1 MFSKKHGQFPGCIVH
16 EKSELSIWYRL
27 FFGVFSYVFRISHR
41 FLLCFHNIS
50 GQHGTDP
57 QRFVHATLDF
67 YLYWTSLQRWGGGE
81 GGYGGGGMMMSMR
94 MRLTST
100 VSFAALCIGGEG
112 GMGGC

>member
-1 MFSKKHGQFPGCIVH
+1 MIVVVVVAVAASENEFAFLFCILFLRCFSKKHGQFPGCIVH

-81 GGYGGGGMMMSMR
+81 GGYGGGG
-94 MRLTST
+94 
-100 VSFAALCIGGEG
+100 
-112 GMGGC
+112 